1 MSEDNK
7 MQVDGESGRGGG
19 RGYGGRGR
27 GRGRGGRGGG
37 RGGGG
42 PKTCYHCG
50 QEGHIARECENQPAE
65 GAARDAIMTEKNSYR
80 RCFNCG
86 RTGHISADCTKPSG
100 NKSCYNCG
108 KDGHIARECA
118 EPRAE

>member
-7 MQVDGESGRGGG
+7 MQVDGESGRGGRGGG

-50 QEGHIARECENQPAE
+50 QVSLICCVW
-65 GAARDAIMTEKNSYR
+65 D
-80 RCFNCG
+80 F
-86 RTGHISADCTKPSG
+86 DV
-100 NKSCYNCG
+100 
-108 KDGHIARECA
+108 
-118 EPRAE
+118 